1 MEDINKIADYFIW
14 FANEHG
20 DPLTHLQLQKL
31 CYFAEAF
38 YLAYNDEPLTGEPF
52 MAYIHGPVSKKLWD
66 RLKKYDH
73 RPVNNEILPIAET
86 GDKFDHCY
94 EKPELP
100 DDVRTHL
107 DLMIKHFW
115 SIRTYGIECLALE
128 HLPWKIARGNYL
140 PLDHCET
147 VIDPKDMRDFYR
159 RWFTLPETDEVKPKM
174 NT

>member
-14 FANEHG
+14 FSNEHG

-66 RLKKYDH
+66 RLEKYETRDLCKEMS
-73 RPVNNEILPIAET
+73 PLIGT
-86 GDKFDHCY
+86 GDEFDFHY
-94 EKPELP
+94 KKPELQ
-100 DDVRTHL
+100 DDVQTHL

-115 SIRTYGIECLALE
+115 DIRTHEIECLVLE
-128 HLPWKIARGNYL
+128 HLPWKIARGDSW

-159 RWFTLPETDEVKPKM
+159 RWFTLPDTDEVKPKAH
-174 NT
+174 T